1 MVRTIAFSESLA
13 FSRIDREAG
22 VIYGVSVITEG
33 PARGH
38 PLMVDNTT
46 LAQLLEASKAFSNG
60 VKVKQEHSGGV
71 GEILGAVKNLRIEGQ
86 KLLGDFHLLDTCAS
100 RAHVLEL
107 ADKLPDTFGLSV
119 SFQGEHDGTLA
130 RCSRIHSIDLVADP
144 AANPDGLFS
153 ESVDRRSMDMPD
165 AQTQNGT
172 AAQDNSSLAALEQR
186 VAALE
191 ELVRAAVEAE
201 KNEQEKLSQDPSQS
215 QGQGDGQQG
224 QQGQSDSGKKDPEKD
239 ADLSEIRKSL
249 TQLSSQN
256 AALAELLKNVGGKP
270 LPASAAAAK
279 QAAITFSQ
287 KVEEFVKE
295 GKSRGEATLLA
306 VKKFPELHRADLAA
320 KGIIAL

>member
-1 MVRTIAFSESLA
+1 MGRTIAFSESLA

-86 KLLGDFHLLDTCAS
+86 KLMGDFHLLDTCAS

-215 QGQGDGQQG
+215 QGDG

-239 ADLSEIRKSL
+239 ADLSEIRKAL
-249 TQLSSQN
+249 TQLSAQN
-256 AALAELLKNVGGKP
+256 AAFSEILKNVGGKP

-279 QAAITFSQ
+279 QAAVTFSQ

-306 VKKFPELHRADLAA
+306 VKKFPELHQADLAA